1 MIPEIQQ
8 HRAEIEALCRRYG
21 VLRLKLFGSAVAGE
35 YRSNSSGLDFLVEFE
50 LRPTAGYAD
59 RYFGLLEALELLIK
73 RPIDL
78 VVASAIKNPYFRES
92 VNKNKA
98 LLYAA

>member
-35 YRSNSSGLDFLVEFE
+35 YRSNM
-50 LRPTAGYAD
+50 R
-59 RYFGLLEALELLIK
+59 LEARKYLFDIKQAADLLAEFIA
-73 RPIDL
+73 
-78 VVASAIKNPYFRES
+78 VAA
-92 VNKNKA
+92 
-98 LLYAA
+98 